1 MSRPTVKAFFDND
14 TNTVSYV
21 VTDPQTRR
29 CAIVDSVLDYDLS
42 LIHI

>member
-1 MSRPTVKAFFDND
+1 MSRPIVKAFFDND

-21 VTDPQTRR
+21 VTDPQTRH
-29 CAIVDSVLDYDLS
+29 LS